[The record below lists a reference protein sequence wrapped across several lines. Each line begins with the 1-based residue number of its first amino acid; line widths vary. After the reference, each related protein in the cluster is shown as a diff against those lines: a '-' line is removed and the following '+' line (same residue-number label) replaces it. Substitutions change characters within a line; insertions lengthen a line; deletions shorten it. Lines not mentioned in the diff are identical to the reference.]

1 MSGGFVRHDLLA
13 QERLAMYGDR
23 IVALS
28 PEPVNNF
35 VPNNAKE
42 QREAFISGGAAN
54 PVHDYGLLEAI
65 NFEGQLRQ
73 LDELRADIQ
82 EDDLLSQSQ
91 KDTLL

>member
-1 MSGGFVRHDLLA
+1 MDEIASAKVVAEELEDSLRHDLLA

-42 QREAFISGGAAN
+42 
-54 PVHDYGLLEAI
+54 
-65 NFEGQLRQ
+65 
-73 LDELRADIQ
+73 
-82 EDDLLSQSQ
+82 
-91 KDTLL
+91 